1 MTKPLKRID
10 VISTVKRAQEV
21 LELKLENLN
30 LRKEL
35 NSKVDMIGLSA
46 SFVDLLD
53 ILKTG
58 AMSDAPILLTGES
71 GTGKGVAAQWI
82 HEQSSRAHKPFVNVN
97 CAAIP
102 ETLLESELFGHERG
116 AFTGANFKK
125 EGRFEVADGG
135 TIFLDEIGSLSPQ
148 LQVKLLRI
156 LQDGTFERLGSNTT
170 RSVNVRI
177 ISATN
182 AVLRPMIE
190 ANQFREDLYYRLN
203 VIEIQLPPLKERKK
217 DIPILVEHFL
227 KTENH
232 KHNRNVEGISR
243 DALELLEHYPWPG
256 NIRELQNIIER
267 SVILC
272 KGKLIT
278 AKDLPGQF
286 TGSLNN
292 NEIVLPLG
300 TSLKEAEKRILEET
314 LKFSKGNK
322 TSAAKILGIAPR
334 TIYRKIT
341 EKGVEE

>member
-1 MTKPLKRID
+1 M
-10 VISTVKRAQEV
+10 
-21 LELKLENLN
+21 
-30 LRKEL
+30 
-35 NSKVDMIGLSA
+35 
-46 SFVDLLD
+46 
-53 ILKTG
+53 
-58 AMSDAPILLTGES
+58 
-71 GTGKGVAAQWI
+71 
-82 HEQSSRAHKPFVNVN
+82 
-97 CAAIP
+97 
-102 ETLLESELFGHERG
+102 ESELFGHERG

-227 KTENH
+227 KTANH